1 MRTQNLF
8 CDQEWLLHASRKMH
22 NLKHF
27 NLQPKFPQAKM
38 HVNNDRTHTE
48 QLGQREWIMP
58 WGREVSA
65 LIKSPKQEEPS
76 QWQSRLRR
84 VSSSHLQPP
93 CVPSCLHSK
102 LSSSTSKMRVALGG
116 MTPGWPV
123 APYATS
129 GVQVSFALCPK
140 LIWAAPSSKPLMT
153 FYLKV
158 EG

>member
-1 MRTQNLF
+1 MA
-8 CDQEWLLHASRKMH
+8 E
-22 NLKHF
+22 
-27 NLQPKFPQAKM
+27 QA
-38 HVNNDRTHTE
+38 
-48 QLGQREWIMP
+48 
-58 WGREVSA
+58 
-65 LIKSPKQEEPS
+65 
-76 QWQSRLRR
+76 RR

-93 CVPSCLHSK
+93 SVPSCLHSR

-153 FYLKV
+153 SCLPILNLKGLFLSLD
-158 EG
+158 ESNFLPF